1 MRIPIIN
8 RYLLSIHEEPIFKV
22 FKRAQS
28 FERFMVFD
36 IS

>member
-8 RYLLSIHEEPIFKV
+8 RYLLSIHEEPVLKV

-28 FERFMVFD
+28 LEKGYCV
-36 IS
+36 